1 VFTGDEK
8 VRFVNLCRNN
18 NLKIWKLYNDEN
30 MIIMNCDKKDFK
42 RMKSLRR
49 KCHGTLR
56 IQKKA
61 GLYFKAVRQKAHT
74 CFLVGILLFLLMG
87 KLLSLFIWNISFD
100 GNYSYTNVELM
111 RFLNGNQVK
120 NGLLK
125 SDIDCDKIEYLLR
138 TNYSDITWVSA
149 EIKGTKLIIHIKENF
164 DGYIAKNETKSY
176 DIVSGCNGVITKI
189 ITRSGVPQI
198 KAGDEITEG
207 QLLVSGILDT
217 YGDNETF
224 ISRRFVQ
231 ADADIYADVVM
242 EYKDEFELVHPDKK
256 YTGEKNNI
264 YTVSIFGKKIYLSLF
279 QKKFKRSDVV
289 TTDKQ
294 MSITDNYYL
303 PLSTGKITVREYVT
317 NEAVYSEEEAMGI
330 AENNLDIF
338 IKNLQEKGIQII
350 EKNVTIACDE
360 KFCRASGTI
369 KVNRQIGDVRYID
382 EEANKMEIPQTEE
395 NSDESE

>member
-1 VFTGDEK
+1 
-8 VRFVNLCRNN
+8 
-18 NLKIWKLYNDEN
+18 
-30 MIIMNCDKKDFK
+30 
-42 RMKSLRR
+42 
-49 KCHGTLR
+49 
-56 IQKKA
+56 
-61 GLYFKAVRQKAHT
+61 
-74 CFLVGILLFLLMG
+74 
-87 KLLSLFIWNISFD
+87 
-100 GNYSYTNVELM
+100 
-111 RFLNGNQVK
+111 
-120 NGLLK
+120 
-125 SDIDCDKIEYLLR
+125 
-138 TNYSDITWVSA
+138 
-149 EIKGTKLIIHIKENF
+149 
-164 DGYIAKNETKSY
+164 
-176 DIVSGCNGVITKI
+176 
-189 ITRSGVPQI
+189 
-198 KAGDEITEG
+198 
-207 QLLVSGILDT
+207 
-217 YGDNETF
+217 
-224 ISRRFVQ
+224 
-231 ADADIYADVVM
+231 M

>member
-30 MIIMNCDKKDFK
+30 AIIMNCDKKDFK
-42 RMKSLRR
+42 RMKPLR
-49 KCHGTLR
+49 KKFHGTLR

-61 GLYFKAVRQKAHT
+61 SLYFKAVRQKAHT

-111 RFLNGNQVK
+111 RFLNSNK
-120 NGLLK
+120 INNGLLK

-164 DGYIAKNETKSY
+164 DGYIAKTETKPY
-176 DIVSGCNGVITKI
+176 DIVSGTHGVITKI
-189 ITRSGVPQI
+189 ITRSGVPQV
-198 KAGDEITEG
+198 KAGDEIMEG

-224 ISRRFVQ
+224 ISRKFVQ
-231 ADADIYADVVM
+231 ADADIYADVVL
-242 EYKDEFELVHPDKK
+242 EYKDEFELVHQNKK

-264 YTVSIFGKKIYLSLF
+264 YTINILGKKIYLSLL
-279 QKKFKRSDVV
+279 QKNFKLSDVV

-294 MSITDNYYL
+294 LSITDDYYL
-303 PLSTGKITVREYVT
+303 PLSAGKITVREYVT
-317 NEAVYSEEEAMGI
+317 DEAVYSEEEALGI
-330 AENNLDIF
+330 AGNNLEIF

-350 EKNVTIACDE
+350 EKNVTIECDE

-369 KVNRQIGDVRYID
+369 KVNRQIGDVQYID

-395 NSDESE
+395 SSEANE

>member
-1 VFTGDEK
+1 MFTGDEK
-8 VRFVNLCRNN
+8 IRFVNLCRNN

-30 MIIMNCDKKDFK
+30 TIVMNCDKKDFK
-42 RMKSLRR
+42 KMKPLRR

-56 IQKKA
+56 IQKRT

-111 RFLNGNQVK
+111 RFLNSKHVN

-164 DGYIAKNETKSY
+164 DGYIAKNETRPY
-176 DIVSGCNGVITKI
+176 DIVSGTHGVITKI
-189 ITRSGVPQI
+189 ITRSGVPQV

-207 QLLVSGILDT
+207 QLLVSGIVDT

-224 ISRRFVQ
+224 ISRKFVQ
-231 ADADIYADVVM
+231 ADADIYADEVL
-242 EYKDEFELVHPDKK
+242 EYKDEFELIHPNKK

-264 YTVSIFGKKIYLSLF
+264 YTVSILGKKIYLSLF
-279 QKKFKRSDVV
+279 QKKFKLSDVV

-294 MSITDNYYL
+294 LSITDNYYL
-303 PLSTGKITVREYVT
+303 PLSTGKITVREYIT
-317 NEAVYSEEEAMGI
+317 DEAVYSEEEASQI
-330 AENNLDIF
+330 AENNLEIF

-360 KFCRASGTI
+360 KFCHASGTI
-369 KVNRQIGDVRYID
+369 KVNRQIGDVQYID
-382 EEANKMEIPQTEE
+382 EEKNKIEIPQTGE
-395 NSDESE
+395 NNDSDE

>member
-1 VFTGDEK
+1 MFTGDEK

-30 MIIMNCDKKDFK
+30 TIIMNCDKNDFK
-42 RMKSLRR
+42 KMKPLRK

-56 IQKKA
+56 IKKRV
-61 GLYFKAVRQKAHT
+61 GLYFRAIRQKTHT
-74 CFLVGILLFLLMG
+74 CFLIGILLFLIMG

-111 RFLNGNQVK
+111 RFLNSNK
-120 NGLLK
+120 INNGLLK
-125 SDIDCDKIEYLLR
+125 SDIDCDRIEYLLR

-176 DIVSGCNGVITKI
+176 DIVSGIHGVITSI
-189 ITRSGVPQI
+189 ITRSGVPKV

-224 ISRRFVQ
+224 ISRRFVP
-231 ADADIYADVVM
+231 ADADIFADVVL
-242 EYKDEFELVHPDKK
+242 EYKDEFELLHQNKK

-264 YTVSIFGKKIYLSLF
+264 YTINILGKKIYLSLF
-279 QKKFKRSDVV
+279 QKKFKLSDVI

-294 MSITDNYYL
+294 LSITDNYYL
-303 PLSTGKITVREYVT
+303 PLSAGKITVREYIT
-317 NEAVYSEEEAMGI
+317 EEAVYTEEEALSI
-330 AENNLDIF
+330 AEKNLEIF

-350 EKNVTIACDE
+350 EKNVTISCDE

-369 KVNRQIGDVRYID
+369 KVNQQIGDVQYID

-395 NSDESE
+395 NSEAEE

>member
-1 VFTGDEK
+1 MFTGDEK

-242 EYKDEFELVHPDKK
+242 EYKDEFELVYPDKK